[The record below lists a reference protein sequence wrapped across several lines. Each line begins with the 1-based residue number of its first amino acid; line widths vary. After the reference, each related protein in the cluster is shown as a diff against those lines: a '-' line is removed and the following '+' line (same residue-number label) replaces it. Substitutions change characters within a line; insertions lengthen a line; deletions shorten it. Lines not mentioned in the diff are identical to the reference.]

1 MHRVPIVLQ
10 IAKTWT
16 ILGQPEGFPASKA
29 DENLMIQANK
39 KLNVCAKLRTWF
51 AEKRSKRKA
60 WIMFILTGS

>member
-1 MHRVPIVLQ
+1 MHRVPIVSQ

-16 ILGQPEGFPASKA
+16 ILGQPASKA